1 MTNLKRRS
9 SLLTSAAVLTFMLV
23 AFPHARAQGGCDTG
37 GTGCGSAAS
46 APEIDPS
53 LGTGAIALLGGAIF
67 LVRSR
72 RKQ

>member
-9 SLLTSAAVLTFMLV
+9 SLLTSVAVLTFLLV
-23 AFPHARAQGGCDTG
+23 ASPHARAQGGCDTG
-37 GTGCGSAAS
+37 GTGCGSTPS

-53 LGTGAIALLGGAIF
+53 LGTGAIALLGVSI
-67 LVRSR
+67 LLIRSR

>member
-1 MTNLKRRS
+1 MMNLVQKSLLRS
-9 SLLTSAAVLTFMLV
+9 SLVVLTLMLG
-23 AFPHARAQGGCDTG
+23 AYPHAHAQGGCATG
-37 GTGCGSAAS
+37 GVGCGSAPS

-53 LGTGAIALLGGAIF
+53 LGTGAIALLGGVVL

>member
-1 MTNLKRRS
+1 MMKLARMS
-9 SLLTSAAVLTFMLV
+9 SLLSCTV
-23 AFPHARAQGGCDTG
+23 ALIVMFGAFAHSHAQSGCDTG

-72 RKQ
+72 RKL